1 MTTQIP
7 DNNLKIIISAIR
19 FAGIIIFFF
28 GIILLFNIGNVAEKM
43 DMVDDGINKIIGM
56 VMAIFGIIEVIVTP
70 RILEAILQKNKK

>member
-1 MTTQIP
+1 MTSKIP

-28 GIILLFNIGNVAEKM
+28 GIFLLFNIGNAAEKM
-43 DMVDDGINKIIGM
+43 DMTDDGMNKIIGM